1 MTERD
6 ADEFD
11 TDEQDEELTEC
22 RLRELYVDC
31 DLTVSQTAT
40 RLSRN
45 TGEVLEALRRTD
57 FYEPKTATKIA
68 ELDPEDVFDDCSA
81 DGSGRRV

>member
-6 ADEFD
+6 DDSD
-11 TDEQDEELTEC
+11 TDEPDDELTER
-22 RLRELYVDC
+22 RLRELYVDRG
-31 DLTVSQTAT
+31 LTVSQTAT

-45 TGEVLEALRRTD
+45 TGEVLEALRETE

-68 ELDPEDVFDDCSA
+68 ELDPEDVFDDCPA
-81 DGSGRRV
+81 DGPGGRA